1 MDLRVEELNDRIWS
15 RNVPDKAL
23 AANYDPRPTSTKYSH
38 FGVLDRRGITTVLI
52 SETEPHTV
60 GTNFNPGTHRAPPG
74 SIIRD
79 VDIETTLRN
88 QYEVLRHGDNY
99 SPYVPSSNSDLYKV
113 NVPSSSTGNGLVNH
127 PNLFRQ
133 ENHSTFRATAFSE
146 RSGGLGGLTFGN
158 NTRVQ
163 LRNML

>member
-23 AANYDPRPTSTKYSH
+23 AANFDPRPTSTKYAH
-38 FGVLDRRGITTVLI
+38 FGILDRRGITTVPMT
-52 SETEPHTV
+52 ETEAHTV
-60 GTNFNPGTHRAPPG
+60 GTNFNPGTQRAPPG

-88 QYEVLRHGDNY
+88 QYSVLRHGDNY
-99 SPYVPSSNSDLYKV
+99 SEYVPSSHSDLFMV
-113 NVPSSSTGNGLVNH
+113 NVPSSSTGNGLVSH
-127 PNLFRQ
+127 PNLFKQ
-133 ENHSTFRATAFSE
+133 ESHSTFRAKAFSQD
-146 RSGGLGGLTFGN
+146 LTFGN

>member
-23 AANYDPRPTSTKYSH
+23 AANFDPRPTSTKYAH
-38 FGVLDRRGITTVLI
+38 FGILDRRGITTVPI
-52 SETEPHTV
+52 SETDPHYV
-60 GTNFNPGTHRAPPG
+60 GMNFNPGTQRAPPC

-88 QYEVLRHGDNY
+88 QYKILRHGDNY
-99 SPYVPSSNSDLYKV
+99 SEYVPSSYSDLYVVKV
-113 NVPSSSTGNGLVNH
+113 PTSSTGDGMSSHPGLFH
-127 PNLFRQ
+127 Q
-133 ENHSTFRATAFSE
+133 DIHSTFRATAFAQ
-146 RSGGLGGLTFGN
+146 RNGGLGELTYGN

>member
-1 MDLRVEELNDRIWS
+1 MDLRVEELNHRIWS

-23 AANYDPRPTSTKYSH
+23 AANYDPRPTSTKYAH
-38 FGVLDRRGITTVLI
+38 FGILDRRGITTVPI
-52 SETEPHTV
+52 SETESHYV
-60 GTNFNPGTHRAPPG
+60 GTNFNPGTQRAPPS

-88 QYEVLRHGDNY
+88 QYTVLRRGDDQ
-99 SPYVPSSNSDLYKV
+99 SEYVPSSNSDLFKI
-113 NVPSSSTGNGLVNH
+113 NVPSSSTGNGFASH
-127 PNLFRQ
+127 PGLFHQ
-133 ENHSTFRATAFSE
+133 ESHSTFRAKAFIE
-146 RSGGLGGLTFGN
+146 RSGELGGLTYGN